1 MGPKRAD
8 NISKGSK
15 ISLSGPSVL
24 GITGAG
30 SVPEQETQQFVGK
43 FAADLE
49 QCCRE
54 PSLTYPIT
62 IPVYIRGNPTQ
73 SAQIQSA
80 TSQSQ
85 QQQQQQQQQ
94 SQTVAPSGASV
105 TPSVVAGGLAEEQLS
120 TIGKKTSRARVPSV
134 SQSGILI
141 GITGA
146 DSDNRSFSVAGQEQS
161 KVPSPSYKSF
171 HLIPD
176 SEFYRPKL
184 LADSANN
191 ETESIDQITAL
202 YMRSWKLDQRFIDI
216 LKKILPLQEQLH
228 TLDFCYVGL
237 NDKTIYGLVELCQV
251 IKNLNTQLI
260 KFDFYFI
267 IKNISLDGNPI
278 AAECFHLLIE
288 KDDSKISQLS
298 LRYCNITDKGVERIA
313 RALGNISRQNWKLL
327 TLNLSGNRIG
337 DIGAQ
342 SLAAALRYNRTL
354 ISLNLSSNFINDKG
368 ALPLALVL
376 RRIVLTP
383 EEIIQRRR
391 IILKRYAETHLDEF
405 RVHTNSPTPSNVSTK
420 SKSGRTSRGDFK
432 RVADPNKRK
441 INTGRTSQNVEKR
454 NRNESDENRPPSENK
469 GDLRRG
475 RNEGSSGRS
484 SVLNASPAT
493 GSTSRRTTASTS
505 NASNKDSDQ
514 SKTPGPSRIRK
525 VATTANVTT
534 KKNISIVKEEDEDA
548 AEQGR
553 SNDLSLSGKKNKLPE
568 FYSGFFIPQSV
579 LLPIQ
584 GNEREN
590 PLLET
595 NEFESQDG
603 EMWLRGNFV
612 LLSLNLSRNYL
623 TIDSV
628 REFLL
633 SLEQQSA
640 FTNANDIF
648 NLSSTATAPL
658 MNFSGLCR
666 LELKGMNDIST
677 KSSEYQSIEILLTQ
691 KSPLLR
697 FQQLREREPK
707 ESFDLQS
714 IQQLQQSISEKTANT
729 LEKPRTG
736 SSSKPTNQ
744 RPTSR
749 LKE

>member
-8 NISKGSK
+8 NVSKGSK
-15 ISLSGPSVL
+15 ISLGGPGML
-24 GITGAG
+24 GVTGAG
-30 SVPEQETQQFVGK
+30 SVAEQETQQFVGK

-49 QCCRE
+49 LCCRE
-54 PSLTYPIT
+54 PSLAYPIT

-94 SQTVAPSGASV
+94 SQTVAPFGASV

-120 TIGKKTSRARVPSV
+120 TIGKKTSRARLPSV

-161 KVPSPSYKSF
+161 KVLSPSYKSF

-184 LADSANN
+184 LADSVNN

-228 TLDFCYVGL
+228 TLDFCFVGL

-251 IKNLNTQLI
+251 IKNL
-260 KFDFYFI
+260 
-267 IKNISLDGNPI
+267 KNISLDGNPI

-298 LRYCNITDKGVERIA
+298 LRYCNITDTGVERIA

-391 IILKRYAETHLDEF
+391 IILKRYAETHPDEF
-405 RVHTNSPTPSNVSTK
+405 RVYTNSPTLSNVSMK

-432 RVADPNKRK
+432 RMVDPNKRK
-441 INTGRTSQNVEKR
+441 INTGRTSQNEKR

-493 GSTSRRTTASTS
+493 G
-505 NASNKDSDQ
+505 
-514 SKTPGPSRIRK
+514 
-525 VATTANVTT
+525 
-534 KKNISIVKEEDEDA
+534 
-548 AEQGR
+548 
-553 SNDLSLSGKKNKLPE
+553 
-568 FYSGFFIPQSV
+568 
-579 LLPIQ
+579 
-584 GNEREN
+584 
-590 PLLET
+590 
-595 NEFESQDG
+595 
-603 EMWLRGNFV
+603 
-612 LLSLNLSRNYL
+612 NYL
-623 TIDSV
+623 TIGSV

-633 SLEQQSA
+633 SLEQQST
-640 FTNANDIF
+640 FTNANDTL

-677 KSSEYQSIEILLTQ
+677 KSSEYQSIEMLLTR

-707 ESFDLQS
+707 ESFDSQS
-714 IQQLQQSISEKTANT
+714 IQQLQQSISEKTGNT
-729 LEKPRTG
+729 SEKPRTG

>member
-8 NISKGSK
+8 NVSKGSK
-15 ISLSGPSVL
+15 ISLGGPGML
-24 GITGAG
+24 GVTGAG
-30 SVPEQETQQFVGK
+30 SVAEQETQQFVGK

-49 QCCRE
+49 LCCRE
-54 PSLTYPIT
+54 PSLAYPIT

-94 SQTVAPSGASV
+94 SQTVAPFGASV

-120 TIGKKTSRARVPSV
+120 TIGKKTSRARLPSV

-161 KVPSPSYKSF
+161 KVLSPSYKSF

-184 LADSANN
+184 LADSVNN

-228 TLDFCYVGL
+228 TLDFCFVGL

-251 IKNLNTQLI
+251 IKNL
-260 KFDFYFI
+260 
-267 IKNISLDGNPI
+267 KNISLDGNPI

-298 LRYCNITDKGVERIA
+298 LRYCNITDTGVERIA

-391 IILKRYAETHLDEF
+391 IILKRYAETHPDEF
-405 RVHTNSPTPSNVSTK
+405 RVYTNSPTLSNVSMK

-432 RVADPNKRK
+432 RMVDPNKRK
-441 INTGRTSQNVEKR
+441 INTGRTSQNEKR

-493 GSTSRRTTASTS
+493 GSTSRRTTGNTS
-505 NASNKDSDQ
+505 NASYKDSDQ
-514 SKTPGPSRIRK
+514 SKTPAPSRVRK
-525 VATTANVTT
+525 IATTVNVTT

-548 AEQGR
+548 TQQGR
-553 SNDLSLSGKKNKLPE
+553 SNDLSLSGK
-568 FYSGFFIPQSV
+568 SV

-584 GNEREN
+584 GNEGEN

-623 TIDSV
+623 TIGSV

-633 SLEQQSA
+633 SLEQQST
-640 FTNANDIF
+640 FTNANDTL

-677 KSSEYQSIEILLTQ
+677 KSSEYQSIEMLLTR

-707 ESFDLQS
+707 ESFDSQS
-714 IQQLQQSISEKTANT
+714 IQQLQQSISEKTGNT
-729 LEKPRTG
+729 SEKPRTG

>member
-184 LADSANN
+184 LADSVNN

-251 IKNLNTQLI
+251 IKNL
-260 KFDFYFI
+260 
-267 IKNISLDGNPI
+267 KNISLDGNPI

-288 KDDSKISQLS
+288 KDDSKICQLS

-432 RVADPNKRK
+432 RVADPNRRK

-548 AEQGR
+548 AE
-553 SNDLSLSGKKNKLPE
+553 
-568 FYSGFFIPQSV
+568 QSV